1 MGDRTGPMKIGVVG
15 AGGLGGC
22 LAAALRQA
30 GRAVRVVDRG
40 AHAAA
45 IRSEGLRIVGP
56 DHPVAVPL
64 TVVDSI
70 ADLAGDDAVFV
81 TVKAYALPDLLEGIR
96 SVAETGTVVVPL
108 LNGVEAL
115 DGLIAAGVPEPQ
127 LMGGAAYL
135 TAFKIGP
142 GSLERRGR
150 HARLVLGELDGTTTP
165 RLGGLVS
172 AFDATGI
179 AVETTS
185 DIRLELW
192 RKMVLTCALAAG
204 CGLTRSPLGPIRE
217 HPLGRSLLERAAAE
231 VVSVGQALGI
241 GLAASDAARALSLLD
256 TFPAGFYPSLL
267 HDLNAGRP
275 TEIDIWSGAIARFG
289 RRTGVPTP
297 INDAATVAV
306 QLRSS
311 ST

>member
-1 MGDRTGPMKIGVVG
+1 MGDRSDPMKIGVVG

-22 LAAALRQA
+22 LAAALHQA
-30 GRAVRVVDRG
+30 GHAVRVVDRG
-40 AHAAA
+40 AHADA
-45 IRSEGLRIVGP
+45 IRKVGLRILGLDQPLDVR
-56 DHPVAVPL
+56 L
-64 TVVDSI
+64 TVVDSV
-70 ADLAGDDAVFV
+70 ADLAGDDVVFV
-81 TVKAYALPDLLEGIR
+81 TVKAYALPDVVGGIR
-96 SVAETGTVVVPL
+96 RVAETGTVIVPL

-115 DGLIAAGVPEPQ
+115 DFFVEAGVPEPQ
-127 LMGGAAYL
+127 LIGGAAYL
-135 TAFKIGP
+135 TAFKTGP
-142 GSLERRGR
+142 GSVERRGR
-150 HARLVLGELDGTTTP
+150 HARLVVGELDGASTP
-165 RLGGLVS
+165 RLSRLVS

-179 AVETTS
+179 AVETTP

-204 CGLTRSPLGPIRE
+204 CGITRSPLGPVRE

-231 VVSVGQALGI
+231 VVAVGQALGI
-241 GLAASDAARALSLLD
+241 GLTASDSARVLALMD

-275 TEIDIWSGAIARFG
+275 TEIDIWCGAIVRFG

-297 INDAATVAV
+297 THDAATAAV
-306 QLRSS
+306 QLWSL